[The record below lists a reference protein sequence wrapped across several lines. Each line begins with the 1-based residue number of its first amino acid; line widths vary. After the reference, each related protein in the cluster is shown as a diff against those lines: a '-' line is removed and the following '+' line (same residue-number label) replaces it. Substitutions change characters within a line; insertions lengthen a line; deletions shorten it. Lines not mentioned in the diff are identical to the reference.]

1 MPHWVFCLLT
11 FSKRWVEAILQGKKT
26 VTLRKWPKALVK
38 EGGIYEAKTNR
49 FAKESFTKLRVVSLK
64 QIPISQITDE
74 IARRDGYPRAED
86 ARGYW
91 MKQGFPP
98 SKLLW
103 LIEFKVEKS

>member
-1 MPHWVFCLLT
+1 MLA
-11 FSKRWVEAILQGKKT
+11 FSKRWVEPILQGKKT

-38 EGGIYEAKTNR
+38 EGGVYDAKTIPPS
-49 FAKESFTKLRVVSLK
+49 KESFARLRVVSLK

-74 IARRDGYPRAED
+74 IARRDGYPRADD

-91 MKQGFPP
+91 MKQGFPS

-103 LIEFKVEKS
+103 LVEFKVEQG